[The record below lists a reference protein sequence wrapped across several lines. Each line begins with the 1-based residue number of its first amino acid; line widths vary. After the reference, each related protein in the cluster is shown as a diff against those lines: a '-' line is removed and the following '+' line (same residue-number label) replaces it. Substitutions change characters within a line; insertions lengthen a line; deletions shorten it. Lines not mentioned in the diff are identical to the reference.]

1 MIYPAVANLKSIHV
15 YIYNIYIYIYPTVA
29 HPITELLLL
38 APEHLPRQVRAVGV
52 IKRLGS
58 LSLSLLI
65 IMIADCNLHL
75 SERVLL
81 HPVAGHLAARLQRHG
96 VLHELPVQEG
106 DPASQ

>member
-1 MIYPAVANLKSIHV
+1 MDHIV
-15 YIYNIYIYIYPTVA
+15 
-29 HPITELLLL
+29 
-38 APEHLPRQVRAVGV
+38 V
-52 IKRLGS
+52 IL
-58 LSLSLLI
+58 
-65 IMIADCNLHL
+65 IADCNLHL